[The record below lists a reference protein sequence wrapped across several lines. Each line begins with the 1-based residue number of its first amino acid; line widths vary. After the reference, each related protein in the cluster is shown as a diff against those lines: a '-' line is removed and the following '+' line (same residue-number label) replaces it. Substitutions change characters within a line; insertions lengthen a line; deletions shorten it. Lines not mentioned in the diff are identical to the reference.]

1 MSGMN
6 EVLNIQQSR
15 SRGVVKSISLKL
27 WIREWWQ
34 NPNIGA
40 RGPEGILENGQ
51 DSGVKLLIPTRMT
64 AELRWEDEHVV
75 VGTITVV
82 PALLDPRADL
92 LQKKPD
98 INDELV
104 PSKEHEAGNWVGEGG
119 NHNEPTVLIL
129 TSQGRLQLGPIEG
142 SNEVRLT

>member
-1 MSGMN
+1 MN

-51 DSGVKLLIPTRMT
+51 DSGVKLPVPTRVT
-64 AELRWEDEHVV
+64 AKQRWEDEHFA
-75 VGTITVV
+75 VGAITVV
-82 PALLDPRADL
+82 PALLDP
-92 LQKKPD
+92 
-98 INDELV
+98 
-104 PSKEHEAGNWVGEGG
+104 
-119 NHNEPTVLIL
+119 
-129 TSQGRLQLGPIEG
+129 
-142 SNEVRLT
+142 